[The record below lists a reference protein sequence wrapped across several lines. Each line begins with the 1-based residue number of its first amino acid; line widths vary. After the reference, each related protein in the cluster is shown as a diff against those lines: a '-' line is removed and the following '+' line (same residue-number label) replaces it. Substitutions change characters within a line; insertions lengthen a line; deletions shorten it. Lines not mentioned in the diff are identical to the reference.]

1 MSQSDLIAELL
12 TRIRNGM
19 RARYNQVEIAYSRIR
34 EAICRVL
41 LAEGFI
47 SGIETA
53 GDGYKK
59 KLLIALRYSSTRE
72 PVIRGIQ
79 RVSKPSLR
87 RYSCAK
93 AMPRGSGGL
102 GMHIVSTQLG
112 LMTDREARRKNGG
125 DEILL
130 RGGL

>member
-19 RARYNQVEIAYSRIR
+19 RARYNQVEIADSGIR

-59 KLLIALRYSSTRE
+59 KLLIALRYSATRE
-72 PVIRGIQ
+72 TVIRGIQ

-87 RYSCAK
+87 RYSGAK
-93 AMPRGSGGL
+93 TMPRVTSGTE
-102 GMHIVSTQLG
+102 MHSVSTPLG
-112 LMTDREARRKNGG
+112 LMT
-125 DEILL
+125 
-130 RGGL
+130 